1 MLYRFENLEKSY
13 GPHDV
18 LKGATWQHNPGEK
31 VALVGRNGA
40 GKTTLF
46 RLLLKQEE
54 ADRGQILRASGLSI
68 GHVGQH
74 LDAEAGMSLFD
85 YVETAFADV
94 LAIERKMRAIEHDL
108 ADVDRPDHDRLLEK
122 YAELQHDYEH
132 ADGYTLHAEV
142 ERVLTGVGFVKGEF
156 DRPIAEFSGGQQN
169 RAMLA
174 RVLLTKVD
182 LLLLDEPTNHLDL
195 AGIEFL
201 EEFLQSFKG
210 SYLLISHDRT
220 FLNRTVG
227 KIVELAHGKLVE
239 YHGNYERFVAQRAE
253 RMEKMA
259 VDYERQQEHIE
270 RTQDFIRRN
279 IAGQKTKQAKS
290 RRKELARLDELERPE
305 SDETLAKFRLEAG
318 PRSGA
323 IALTADRVTAGYPSP
338 AASPHP
344 LPAGEGG
351 PQVAPPN
358 PLPAGGRGPQ
368 VAPPHPLPAGEGGPQ
383 VAPPHPLPAG
393 EGGPQGR
400 VRAIV
405 NMLTMVIR
413 RGERY
418 AIIGPNGSG
427 KSTLLK
433 TFAGRLQPLEGTV
446 AYGHN
451 VHVGYY
457 DQTLGDLNPKG
468 SVIDEI
474 WNLDTT
480 QTEEQA
486 RSYLA
491 QFSFFDDDVFKKT
504 RDLSGG
510 EKGRLALAK
519 IMFTGGNLML
529 LDEPTNHLDVYT
541 REALE
546 EALER
551 FTGALVVVSHDR
563 YFIDRVAE
571 NVIVVDDGAAEIFPG
586 NYSDHVERVKA
597 GIPVPRPAT
606 MPQPSPPAP
615 LPAGEGGRRP
625 GEGASAEKKKR
636 DKRLKKIDEELADLE
651 SRIAAAERERERN
664 DLLLC
669 SEEIYRDGDRTRK
682 IQSQNADLKA
692 MIELLMRK
700 WEALEKEREEVAPVS
715 S

>member
-1 MLYRFENLEKSY
+1 MLYRFDNIEKSY
-13 GPHDV
+13 GPHDIV
-18 LKGATWQHNPGEK
+18 KGATWQHNPGEK
-31 VALVGRNGA
+31 VGLVGRNGA

-46 RLLLKQEE
+46 RLLLKQE
-54 ADRGQILRASGLSI
+54 DVDHGQVLRASGLTI

-74 LDAEAGMSLFD
+74 LDAEPGMSLFD

-94 LAIERKMRAIEHDL
+94 LAIERRMRAIEHDL
-108 ADVDRPDHDRLLEK
+108 ADATKSAGEHEKLLEK
-122 YAELQHDYEH
+122 YAGLQHDYEH

-142 ERVLTGVGFVKGEF
+142 ERVLTGVGFAKNEWE
-156 DRPIAEFSGGQQN
+156 RPMAAFSGGQQN

-174 RVLLTKVD
+174 RVLLTDVD

-220 FLNRTVG
+220 FLNRTVE
-227 KIVELAHGKLVE
+227 KIVELAHGKLLE
-239 YHGNYERFVAQRAE
+239 YPGNYERFLVLRGE

-259 VDYERQQEHIE
+259 ADYEQQQELIDK
-270 RTQDFIRRN
+270 TKDFIRRN

-290 RRKELARLDELERPE
+290 RRKMLAKLDEVERPE
-305 SDETLAKFRLEAG
+305 TDETLANFKLEAG

-323 IALTADRVTAGYPSP
+323 VALMADHVTAGY
-338 AASPHP
+338 
-344 LPAGEGG
+344 GE
-351 PQVAPPN
+351 
-358 PLPAGGRGPQ
+358 
-368 VAPPHPLPAGEGGPQ
+368 
-383 VAPPHPLPAG
+383 
-393 EGGPQGR
+393 
-400 VRAIV
+400 RAIV
-405 NMLTMVIR
+405 NSLTMTIR

-433 TFAGRLQPLEGTV
+433 TFVGRLQPLAGAIT
-446 AYGHN
+446 YGHN
-451 VHVGYY
+451 VQVGYY
-457 DQTLGDLNPKG
+457 DQTLGDLNPG
-468 SVIDEI
+468 GNVIDEV
-474 WNLDTT
+474 WNLDHS
-480 QTEEQA
+480 QSEEQV

-519 IMFTGGNLML
+519 IIYTGGNVML

-551 FTGALVVVSHDR
+551 YTGALIVVSHDR
-563 YFIDRVAE
+563 YFIDRVVE
-571 NVIVVDDGAAEIFPG
+571 HVILVDEGTADVFAG
-586 NYSDHVERVKA
+586 NYSDYAERLKA
-597 GIPVPRPAT
+597 GVAVPRKAEAV
-606 MPQPSPPAP
+606 PPASTRSARASS
-615 LPAGEGGRRP
+615 PAAPVDDKLAR
-625 GEGASAEKKKR
+625 AEQKKR
-636 DKRLKKIDEELADLE
+636 EKRLRTINAEIVDLE
-651 SRIAAAERERERN
+651 SRIASAERERERN

-669 SEEIYRDGDRTRK
+669 SEEVFRDGERSRK

-692 MIELLMRK
+692 MIDLLYGK
-700 WEALEKEREEVAPVS
+700 WEVLAKEKEELEGAVV
-715 S
+715 

>member
-1 MLYRFENLEKSY
+1 MLYRFENVEKSY

-18 LKGATWQHNPGEK
+18 LKGATWQHNPGEH
-31 VALVGRNGA
+31 VGLVGRNGA

-54 ADRGQILRASGLSI
+54 VDRGQILRASGLTI

-74 LDAEAGMSLFD
+74 LDAEPGMSLFD
-85 YVETAFADV
+85 FVETAFMDV

-108 ADVDRPDHDRLLEK
+108 ADTSKSEAQHERLLEK
-122 YAELQHDYEH
+122 YAALQHDYEH
-132 ADGYTLHAEV
+132 HDGYTLHAEV
-142 ERVLTGVGFVKGEF
+142 ERVLGGVGFTDKNEWT
-156 DRPIAEFSGGQQN
+156 RPIHEFSGGQQN

-195 AGIEFL
+195 RGIEFL
-201 EEFLQSFKG
+201 EEFLQSFTG

-227 KIVELAHGKLVE
+227 KIVELAHGRLVE
-239 YHGNYERFVAQRAE
+239 YHGNYEKFLEQRSE

-259 VDYERQQEHIE
+259 KDYERQQEYIAE
-270 RTQDFIRRN
+270 TQDFIRRN

-290 RRKELARLDELERPE
+290 RRKMLDKLDELERPE
-305 SDETLAKFRLEAG
+305 TDETFANFNLDAG

-323 IALTADRVTAGYPSP
+323 IALTADRVTAGYADKPVVENF
-338 AASPHP
+338 
-344 LPAGEGG
+344 G
-351 PQVAPPN
+351 
-358 PLPAGGRGPQ
+358 
-368 VAPPHPLPAGEGGPQ
+368 
-383 VAPPHPLPAG
+383 
-393 EGGPQGR
+393 
-400 VRAIV
+400 I
-405 NMLTMVIR
+405 TIR

-418 AIIGPNGSG
+418 AIMGPNGSG

-433 TFAGRLQPLEGTV
+433 TFASRLPALAGTIS
-446 AYGHN
+446 YGHN
-451 VHVGYY
+451 VQVGYY

-468 SVIDEI
+468 VVIDEV
-474 WNLDTT
+474 WNLDHS
-480 QTEEQA
+480 QTEEEV
-486 RSYLA
+486 RNYLA
-491 QFSFFDDDVFKKT
+491 QFSFFGDDVFKKT
-504 RDLSGG
+504 RELSGG

-519 IMFTGGNLML
+519 IMYVGGNLML

-571 NVIVVDDGAAEIFPG
+571 NVILVEDGAAEVYAG
-586 NYSDHVERVKA
+586 NYTDLVERFKA
-597 GIPVPRPAT
+597 GVAIPAKVEVVHA
-606 MPQPSPPAP
+606 QPV
-615 LPAGEGGRRP
+615 LPKKT
-625 GEGASAEKKKR
+625 AEPEKAKPTVDRAEQKKR
-636 DKRLKKIDEELADLE
+636 EKRIKKIEEEMTQLE
-651 SRIAAAERERERN
+651 ERIASAERERERN

-669 SEEIYRDGDRTRK
+669 SEEVFRDGERVKK
-682 IQSQNADLKA
+682 IQQQNHDLKA
-692 MIELLMRK
+692 MIELLYGK
-700 WEALEKEREEVAPVS
+700 WEGLAGEKEELEGAAV
-715 S
+715 

>member
-1 MLYRFENLEKSY
+1 MLYRFDNVEKSY
-13 GPHDV
+13 GPHDILRGV
-18 LKGATWQHNPGEK
+18 TWQHNPGEH
-31 VALVGRNGA
+31 VGLVGRNGA

-54 ADRGQILRASGLSI
+54 PDHGQIIRANALTI

-74 LDAEAGMSLFD
+74 LHAEPGMSLFD
-85 YVETAFADV
+85 FVETAFGNV

-108 ADVDRPDHDRLLEK
+108 ADPSKEHDRLLEK

-142 ERVLTGVGFVKGEF
+142 ERVLTGVGFADKKEWE
-156 DRPIAEFSGGQQN
+156 RPIAEFSGGQQN

-195 AGIEFL
+195 KGIEFL

-239 YHGNYERFVAQRAE
+239 YHGNYEKFLQLRAE

-259 VDYERQQEHIE
+259 KDFERQQEYIAE
-270 RTQDFIRRN
+270 TQDFIRRN

-290 RRKELARLDELERPE
+290 RRKMLDKLDELERPE
-305 SDETLAKFRLEAG
+305 TDETLAKFTLDGGA
-318 PRSGA
+318 RSGA
-323 IALTADRVTAGYPSP
+323 IAMTADRISAGWGDRAVVQNFS
-338 AASPHP
+338 
-344 LPAGEGG
+344 L
-351 PQVAPPN
+351 QV
-358 PLPAGGRGPQ
+358 
-368 VAPPHPLPAGEGGPQ
+368 
-383 VAPPHPLPAG
+383 
-393 EGGPQGR
+393 
-400 VRAIV
+400 
-405 NMLTMVIR
+405 R

-418 AIIGPNGSG
+418 AIMGPNGSG

-433 TFAGRLQPLEGTV
+433 TFAGRIPPLSGTV
-446 AYGHN
+446 TFGPN
-451 VHVGYY
+451 VRAGYY
-457 DQTLGDLNPKG
+457 DQTLGDLKPDG
-468 SVIDEI
+468 RVIDEVWDI
-474 WNLDTT
+474 DHS
-480 QTEEQA
+480 QTELEV

-519 IMFTGGNLML
+519 IMYVGGNVML

-546 EALER
+546 EALEA
-551 FTGALVVVSHDR
+551 FTGALLVVSHDR

-571 NVIVVDDGAAEIFPG
+571 NIILVEDGHAEVYPG
-586 NYSDHVERVKA
+586 NYSELVERFKTGA
-597 GIPVPRPAT
+597 AAPLTPVVVERR
-606 MPQPSPPAP
+606 P
-615 LPAGEGGRRP
+615 LPAAVP
-625 GEGASAEKKKR
+625 VPAAVTVPAAEAAAAPRVDRTEQRQRSKR
-636 DKRLKKIDEELADLE
+636 IKKIDEEIATLE
-651 SRIAAAERERERN
+651 ARIASAESDRERN

-669 SEEIYRDGDRTRK
+669 SEEVFRDGERSK
-682 IQSQNADLKA
+682 KLQQQNHDLKA
-692 MIELLMRK
+692 MIDLLYGR
-700 WEALEKEREEVAPVS
+700 WEALAREKEELETGALAP
-715 S
+715 

>member
-1 MLYRFENLEKSY
+1 MLYRFENIEKSY

-18 LKGATWQHNPGEK
+18 LRGVTWQHNPGEK
-31 VALVGRNGA
+31 VGLVGRNGA

-46 RLLLKQEE
+46 KLLLKEE
-54 ADRGQILRASGLSI
+54 EPDRGEIIRSSGLSI
-68 GHVGQH
+68 GHISQH
-74 LDAEAGMSLFD
+74 LDAETGMTLFD

-94 LAIERKMRAIEHDL
+94 LAIEQKMRAIEHDL
-108 ADVDRPDHDRLLEK
+108 ADTTRADHDRLLEK

-132 ADGYTLHAEV
+132 LDGYTLHAEV
-142 ERVLTGVGFVKGEF
+142 ERVLSGVGFDKE
-156 DRPIAEFSGGQQN
+156 DWHRPIHEFSGGQQN

-195 AGIEFL
+195 NGIEFL

-210 SYLLISHDRT
+210 SFLLISHDRT
-220 FLNRTVG
+220 FLNRTIQ
-227 KIVELAHGKLVE
+227 KIVELAHGKLIE
-239 YHGNYERFVAQRAE
+239 YHGNYERFLRQREE
-253 RMEKMA
+253 RMDKMA
-259 VDYERQQEHIE
+259 VDYERQQEFVE

-290 RRKELARLDELERPE
+290 RRKMLNKLDELERPE
-305 SDETLAKFRLEAG
+305 ADETFASFRLEAG

-323 IALTADRVTAGYPSP
+323 VSLTADQVTAGYD
-338 AASPHP
+338 
-344 LPAGEGG
+344 
-351 PQVAPPN
+351 AP
-358 PLPAGGRGPQ
+358 
-368 VAPPHPLPAGEGGPQ
+368 
-383 VAPPHPLPAG
+383 
-393 EGGPQGR
+393 
-400 VRAIV
+400 IV
-405 NMLTMVIR
+405 SNLTMVIR

-418 AIIGPNGSG
+418 AIMGPNGSG

-433 TFAGRLQPLEGTV
+433 TYAGRLQPLAGSIQ
-446 AYGHN
+446 YGHN
-451 VHVGYY
+451 VRVGYY
-457 DQTLGDLNPKG
+457 DQTLGDLDPKG
-468 SVIDEI
+468 TVIDEV
-474 WNLDTT
+474 WNLDHTR
-480 QTEEQA
+480 TEEQV

-510 EKGRLALAK
+510 ERGRLALAK
-519 IMFTGGNLML
+519 IMYVGGNLML

-571 NVIVVDDGAAEIFPG
+571 NIILVEDGQAEVYAG
-586 NYSDHVERVKA
+586 NYSDLVERMKA
-597 GIPVPRPAT
+597 GIAT
-606 MPQPSPPAP
+606 PKPLAPPP
-615 LPAGEGGRRP
+615 LAAVRGDGH
-625 GEGASAEKKKR
+625 SKKAEQKKR
-636 DKRLKKIDEELADLE
+636 DRRVRKIDEEIAALE
-651 SRIAAAERERERN
+651 ERIASAERERERN

-669 SEEIYRDGDRTRK
+669 SEDVYRDGERTRK

-692 MIELLMRK
+692 MIELLYGK
-700 WEALEKEREEVAPVS
+700 WEALAREKES
-715 S
+715 